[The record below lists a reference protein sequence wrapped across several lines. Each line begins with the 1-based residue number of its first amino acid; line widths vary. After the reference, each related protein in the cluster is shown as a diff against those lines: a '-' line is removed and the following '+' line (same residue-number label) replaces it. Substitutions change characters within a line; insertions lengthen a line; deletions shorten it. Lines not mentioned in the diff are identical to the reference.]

1 MYRFKEE
8 FNKSYKGK
16 FFAKPF
22 AALNSSSEAGGDVP
36 LQRQVKRRKTSPP
49 VWHDSSLT
57 QILTDHSVSDAEAEL
72 NVAAKD
78 ELVEYLSLPQIPF
91 KKETDAI
98 TWWYEHDA

>member
-1 MYRFKEE
+1 M
-8 FNKSYKGK
+8 
-16 FFAKPF
+16 
-22 AALNSSSEAGGDVP
+22 P

-78 ELVEYLSLPQIPF
+78 ELVEYLSLYSHCHKSPSRRKLMLSHGGMSMMHEAHVCQSWLVSI
-91 KKETDAI
+91 
-98 TWWYEHDA
+98 

>member
-22 AALNSSSEAGGDVP
+22 TALNSSSEAGGDVP

-98 TWWYEHDA
+98 TWCYEHDA